1 MDVNNEAALGGGE
14 QQPVTQ
20 ISVDGEGTL
29 SVTEAARAL
38 AGARHNQKD
47 QAQPSEPREGAAPH
61 EVAQEST
68 PAQAGNDAG
77 ELLAPPGETER
88 ADPAASELPTIDPPR
103 SWTKEDKDLFT
114 SLPRDTQQRI
124 AERERSREGDFSR
137 RQQEAAEKSK
147 ALEAERSKAEQ
158 ARQQYEGALP
168 QLLQTLQQQQ
178 AGEFADIKT
187 LADVERLA

>member
-38 AGARHNQKD
+38 AGARHKQKD
-47 QAQPSEPREGAAPH
+47 QPQPSEPREGAAPH

-77 ELLAPPGETER
+77 ELLAPPRRDR
-88 ADPAASELPTIDPPR
+88 ACRSGRPRTAAHRPSEVLDEGMTRISSR
-103 SWTKEDKDLFT
+103 A
-114 SLPRDTQQRI
+114 SLAIRN
-124 AERERSREGDFSR
+124 
-137 RQQEAAEKSK
+137 
-147 ALEAERSKAEQ
+147 
-158 ARQQYEGALP
+158 
-168 QLLQTLQQQQ
+168 
-178 AGEFADIKT
+178 
-187 LADVERLA
+187 

>member
-1 MDVNNEAALGGGE
+1 MDVNNEAAQQPAKTGVNALSGGSE

-20 ISVDGEGTL
+20 ITVDGEGTL

-38 AGARHNQKD
+38 AGARHKQKD

-68 PAQAGNDAG
+68 PAQAGNDVG

-88 ADPAASELPTIDPPR
+88 ADPAASELPPIEPPR

-137 RQQEAAEKSK
+137 RQQEAAE
-147 ALEAERSKAEQ
+147 
-158 ARQQYEGALP
+158 
-168 QLLQTLQQQQ
+168 
-178 AGEFADIKT
+178 
-187 LADVERLA
+187 